1 MAVTATSISQ
11 NGRYEPFFLQVSRD
25 QISWHKTAT
34 VFGYNADVDTAV
46 ETIWAIG
53 GVLTLPSAAAIL
65 TVSSGSASDAAAGT
79 GARTVFISGLNA
91 SYNEISETVILNGQ
105 TAVNTVNSYLR
116 IQSAYVA
123 TAGSGLTAVGI
134 IYIGTG
140 TVTTGVPATIYSGI
154 AIGDNATQVG
164 SWTVPAGYTAYI
176 TSGGTSTAAQA
187 AGVHVVTSLN
197 IIDTSNVPRVL
208 ATVTLANSSSNFD
221 FNLPL
226 AVPEK
231 TTIQARAFGS
241 AANNHVSAY
250 FQIVYILNDA
260 TL

>member
-11 NGRYEPFFLQVSRD
+11 NGRYEPFYLQVARD
-25 QISWHKTAT
+25 QISWHKTAY
-34 VFGYNADVDTAV
+34 VSGYNGDVDTAV
-46 ETIWAIG
+46 ETIWPSG
-53 GVLTLPSAAAIL
+53 GVLTLPSAAAVL

-140 TVTTGVPATIYSGI
+140 SVTTGVPATIYSSI

-176 TSGGTSTAAQA
+176 TSGGASTGDAAATTHVSVSLVVNGTS
-187 AGVHVVTSLN
+187 GVA
-197 IIDTSNVPRVL
+197 RVL
-208 ATVTLANSSSNFD
+208 ATVVLSNSVASFD
-221 FNLPL
+221 CILPI

-231 TTIQARAFGS
+231 TTIETRAIGS
-241 AANNHVSAY
+241 AVNNHVAAY